1 MTSRNFEL
9 MCKEA
14 LIKALKE
21 NYGEELEVDELHI
34 VWFCKSLQ
42 NFKCTI
48 IDLRPNQRYYECS
61 LNGDKNE
68 LYVDIYEKKHNIAIK
83 Y

>member
-1 MTSRNFEL
+1 MTSANFEL

-14 LIKALKE
+14 LVKALKE
-21 NYGEELEVDELHI
+21 NYDEDLTIDELHI
-34 VWFCKSLQ
+34 VWFSKTLQ

-61 LNGDKNE
+61 FNGDKNE
-68 LYVDIYEKKHNIAIK
+68 LYLDIYEKKHNIVVGF
-83 Y
+83 